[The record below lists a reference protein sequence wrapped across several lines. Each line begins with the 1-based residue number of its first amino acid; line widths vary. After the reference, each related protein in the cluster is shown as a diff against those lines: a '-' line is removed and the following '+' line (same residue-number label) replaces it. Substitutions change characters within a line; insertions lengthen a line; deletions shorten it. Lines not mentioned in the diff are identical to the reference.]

1 MEFLNTE
8 IEGLVLIKG
17 VRFVDSRGFFSEMY
31 KESNCIKNGI
41 PRFVQDNMSESA
53 RGVIRGLHWQD
64 EPFGQG
70 KLVTCLTGRI
80 LDVALDVRP
89 ESKTFGRHIAVELS
103 ALEPTSLWVPEGFA
117 HGFQSLENETRV
129 FYKVT
134 NYWNKESE
142 RSIDPLDSDVGI
154 NWPIAEHIISPK
166 DSEAPTLKEVFNY

>member
-1 MEFLNTE
+1 MDFLNTE
-8 IEGLVLIKG
+8 IEGVVLIKG

-31 KESNCIKNGI
+31 KESNYIKNGI

-103 ALEPTSLWVPEGFA
+103 ASEPTSLWVPKGFA

-129 FYKVT
+129 LYKVT

-142 RSIDPLDSDVGI
+142 ISIDPLDSEVGI